1 MTADLVD
8 QTIQRPAA
16 RPTPRRVHRLRQ
28 IHPLGWVALATL
40 VIATICH
47 TVVDTDYLIG
57 NFSWWHWVGLL
68 VLLVLSALPGV
79 LHHLRLFIEV
89 FATIG
94 KTVAWILAW
103 VVFVTQLF
111 NVITRYTNP
120 LVDRDILIGQ
130 VTSVVWQSFA
140 VLFLLGINYGVRD
153 GVNPR
158 IDFWWANYSDKAKA
172 RLDFVLHV
180 TLLLP
185 FVWMAMRILR
195 NYAAISLGQ
204 RRDGTWPDG
213 WRVWRSWEE
222 SGDADQLPVGGIK
235 AMIFVGFVLFALQ
248 IFAEIIKTGF
258 VMIGRS
264 DLGEVKKT
272 DAPLRIE

>member
-8 QTIQRPAA
+8 ETIQRPAA
-16 RPTPRRVHRLRQ
+16 RPTPRRVHRLTQ
-28 IHPLGWVALATL
+28 IHPLGWVAAMTL
-40 VIATICH
+40 VVAAIFH
-47 TVVDTDYLIG
+47 TVVDTDYMIG

-68 VLLVLSALPGV
+68 ALLVLSALPEV
-79 LHHLRLFIEV
+79 LNRLRLFIEV
-89 FATIG
+89 FATVG
-94 KTVAWILAW
+94 KAAAWVLAW

-140 VLFLLGINYGVRD
+140 ILFLLGINYGVRD

-195 NYAAISLGQ
+195 SYAAISLGQ
-204 RRDGTWPDG
+204 RRDGSWPDG

-235 AMIFVGFVLFALQ
+235 AMIFVGFVLFGLQ
-248 IFAEIIKTGF
+248 IVAEIIKTGF

-264 DLGEVKKT
+264 EYGAVKRA
-272 DAPLRIE
+272 DAPARIE